1 MASPLESGRGLRQ
14 QVFERIRAQ
23 GSVARV
29 DVAKD
34 LGVSPASVT
43 TICADLIDMGVI
55 RELPLTRKDGAR
67 RDGDGGRGRPPVAL
81 GVNPEA
87 RYVAGLKLSDLAH
100 AAVILDF
107 AGDVVGRANLPRVH
121 LSLDAEAVAAEA
133 ERVLAMALDDAG
145 MDLSALSA
153 VGVGL
158 PGLIRNDTG
167 QVLWSPIIRE
177 RLVPFADILER
188 RLGRRTLIDNDANL
202 LTLSELWFG
211 VGRSLSSFVMVT
223 IERGLGMGLV
233 LDNALWRG
241 SHGVGMEFGH
251 IKVQLDGALCRC
263 GQRGCLEAYVADY
276 ALAREASTALDW
288 EGRGDRTDQRTL
300 IESLYA
306 EARLGNEAARTI
318 FQRAGRYLALGL
330 ATITNLLDP
339 PLIILSGDR
348 MRYDQIYPEAAMVE
362 MRGLTLG
369 AVRTAPRVEVHAW
382 SAWDWARGAAAEAL
396 RDTTD
401 ALFQSG

>member
-1 MASPLESGRGLRQ
+1 
-14 QVFERIRAQ
+14 
-23 GSVARV
+23 
-29 DVAKD
+29 
-34 LGVSPASVT
+34 
-43 TICADLIDMGVI
+43 
-55 RELPLTRKDGAR
+55 
-67 RDGDGGRGRPPVAL
+67 
-81 GVNPEA
+81 
-87 RYVAGLKLSDLAH
+87 
-100 AAVILDF
+100 
-107 AGDVVGRANLPRVH
+107 
-121 LSLDAEAVAAEA
+121 
-133 ERVLAMALDDAG
+133 
-145 MDLSALSA
+145 

-158 PGLIRNDTG
+158 PGLVRNDTG

-288 EGRGDRTDQRTL
+288 EGRGAVDDQRTL

-306 EARLGNEAARTI
+306 EARSGNEAARTI

-369 AVRTAPRVEVHAW
+369 ANRDAPRVEVHAW

-401 ALFQSG
+401 TLFKVG